1 MKKTLVILSCLIAQ
15 GIFLSPS
22 AHANPEC
29 PGTNLCIANTID
41 GGGGTGGGGGNQSL
55 WGGEVIDIGSPD

>member
-41 GGGGTGGGGGNQSL
+41 GGCGTGRSNRVVGVVFLSL
-55 WGGEVIDIGSPD
+55 KVAP

>member
-41 GGGGTGGGGGNQSL
+41 GGGGTGSSNRFVGVVFLSL
-55 WGGEVIDIGSPD
+55 KVAP

>member
-41 GGGGTGGGGGNQSL
+41 GGGGGTGSSNRFVGVVFLSL
-55 WGGEVIDIGSPD
+55 KVAP